1 MFISPGFAQESTDT
15 SEVNQVILYSP
26 ESEEDRILY
35 EDEDLE
41 EGEDSIKHNSPTLLV
56 EEIKEKETSLVE
68 VEISEKVIQGYID
81 SESVIDPSEMIEE
94 YKLYSEDE
102 NEAIPMY
109 IDEMQEE
116 LL

>member
-1 MFISPGFAQESTDT
+1 MFISPGFAKESTDT
-15 SEVNQVILYSP
+15 SEENQVILYSQ
-26 ESEEDRILY
+26 ESEE
-35 EDEDLE
+35 EQ
-41 EGEDSIKHNSPTLLV
+41 DSIKNNSPALLV

-116 LL
+116 LLYEL